1 MTFNYVCN
9 IATLVKSLFNC
20 LGFISGPFNS
30 IVLLQAHVLEHK
42 STAQKKR
49 QRLAFH
55 NCGTG

>member
-42 STAQKKR
+42 STAQ
-49 QRLAFH
+49 RLAFH